1 MPLVWVRLPW
11 IMPTMMPTIDR
22 IMVTSMATARML
34 IDDLKGRWSRLPM
47 TNLFM
52 LFA

>member
-1 MPLVWVRLPW
+1 
-11 IMPTMMPTIDR
+11 MMPTIER
-22 IMVTSMATARML
+22 IMVTSMATASML
-34 IDDLKGRWSRLPM
+34 IDDRKGRCSKLPM

>member
-1 MPLVWVRLPW
+1 ME
-11 IMPTMMPTIDR
+11 R

-34 IDDLKGRWSRLPM
+34 IDERNGRWSRLPR